1 MVEVSSFSAW
11 FINNYNLLNSSLPL
25 WAQNFLM
32 LFALALIIML
42 YSIFIWKFY
51 RFVATKNILELN
63 LNQYNKS
70 EHPVFAKLFAGV
82 LYLIEYIIVLP
93 FIIFFWFTIFTLFLI
108 FLTENIE
115 VSNLLIISATII
127 AAIRLTS
134 YIPNYGQELAKE
146 IAKLLPFTLLAVS
159 VLNPKFFSIERVI
172 NNLSQLP
179 NFFEKIIAYL
189 TFIILLEIT
198 LRIFDFVF
206 SLFGLG
212 GEE

>member
-115 VSNLLIISATII
+115 VSNLLIISATLIKFVAI
-127 AAIRLTS
+127 AASLSAIRVSSKRRLLPPRKFLNS
-134 YIPNYGQELAKE
+134 CVIVSDVR
-146 IAKLLPFTLLAVS
+146 LLPF
-159 VLNPKFFSIERVI
+159 
-172 NNLSQLP
+172 
-179 NFFEKIIAYL
+179 KIIIHIKPQIRGYSQDYL
-189 TFIILLEIT
+189 VYRLRPQIT
-198 LRIFDFVF
+198 G
-206 SLFGLG
+206 SYSGYA
-212 GEE
+212 